1 MRPRAWLL
9 AGAVLLAAS
18 VAAAEPGSGGTAAP
32 AEDFDED
39 EFFQDGPDPAA
50 GKPRVEAAKEPPPA
64 EAEADEVEEAAPE
77 DDDDDEKWQ
86 PTREKLPSR
95 AKKQKKRVQGPYY
108 AEFGMLALLFVY
120 GLNFLRGRSANMARA
135 EAWSEITLPLLE
147 KEFALVGMK
156 PGMRTL
162 TKTSHSEFKCYASGR
177 RYCLSAL
184 FTMQL
189 CKRHDL
195 LHLIYGLF
203 YKSTDLLTID
213 IEMENLPPY
222 VFAVCRRNQHN
233 ALKRDHADLRHYT
246 SRVRDSGA
254 QGGKG
259 GGGAA
264 PLDEALCV
272 CTDCAELVFHFLTPE
287 VVNAIKSAPAARSR
301 MDRLALA
308 PAPPLDR
315 LACG

>member
-1 MRPRAWLL
+1 
-9 AGAVLLAAS
+9 
-18 VAAAEPGSGGTAAP
+18 
-32 AEDFDED
+32 
-39 EFFQDGPDPAA
+39 
-50 GKPRVEAAKEPPPA
+50 
-64 EAEADEVEEAAPE
+64 
-77 DDDDDEKWQ
+77 
-86 PTREKLPSR
+86 
-95 AKKQKKRVQGPYY
+95 
-108 AEFGMLALLFVY
+108 
-120 GLNFLRGRSANMARA
+120 
-135 EAWSEITLPLLE
+135 
-147 KEFALVGMK
+147 
-156 PGMRTL
+156 
-162 TKTSHSEFKCYASGR
+162 KCYASGR

-189 CKRHDL
+189 CKRQDL

-246 SRVRDSGA
+246 SRVRDPGT

-287 VVNAIKSAPAARSR
+287 VVNAIKSAPRNTPRACPASRTRWRVADMLLAR
-301 MDRLALA
+301 DIW
-308 PAPPLDR
+308 
-315 LACG
+315 CGCSCSDVVADTRCAG

>member
-9 AGAVLLAAS
+9 AGFCVLLAAS
-18 VAAAEPGSGGTAAP
+18 VAAEPAGSAGGSVGSAAP
-32 AEDFDED
+32 AEDFDEDD

-50 GKPRVEAAKEPPPA
+50 GKPRVEEAKEPPPA

-77 DDDDDEKWQ
+77 EEDDDEKWQ

-189 CKRHDL
+189 CKRQDL

-246 SRVRDSGA
+246 SRVRDPGT
-254 QGGKG
+254 QGGKGG

-287 VVNAIKSAPAARSR
+287 VVNAIKSAPATPSR
-301 MDRLALA
+301 LPRLSN
-308 PAPPLDR
+308 PLER
-315 LACG
+315 G